1 MPGSCPIEGALAAKQ
16 AATAPDELHELH
28 VRPSNAPPSDGA
40 RVREQ
45 EAKAMDRE
53 LVRETVRVPLRSLV
67 GLTATVEQLTRQV
80 RGLEARLSD
89 AHEAYVK
96 GPPGS

>member
-1 MPGSCPIEGALAAKQ
+1 M
-16 AATAPDELHELH
+16 
-28 VRPSNAPPSDGA
+28 
-40 RVREQ
+40 REQ

-96 GPPGS
+96 GPPGSSIEQQLHIRRQAQELRLAREWPLS